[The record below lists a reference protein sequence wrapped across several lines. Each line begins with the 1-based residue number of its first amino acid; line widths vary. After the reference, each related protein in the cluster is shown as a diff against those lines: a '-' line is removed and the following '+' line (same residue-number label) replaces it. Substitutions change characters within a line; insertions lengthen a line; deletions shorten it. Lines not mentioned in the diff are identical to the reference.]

1 MGTPYLMEATD
12 ALTWCISIAAGE
24 VRYLTARLAEL
35 DHDEITGRVA
45 HTSREWGEGEKGNKD
60 IKRKELG
67 EARLHVLV
75 DARQKAVDRLA
86 RLSKMALEAGV
97 AERQVALAENQAAFI
112 VTAFGRMMDQLG
124 LTAKQKVRLEPIMER
139 ELLQIEGGTVLG

>member
-1 MGTPYLMEATD
+1 MGVAERMDPTD
-12 ALTWCISIAAGE
+12 ALTWCIAIAAGE
-24 VRYLTARLAEL
+24 VRYLTARVAEL
-35 DHDEITGRVA
+35 DHNSVTGRIA

-75 DARQKAVDRLA
+75 EARQVAVDRLA

-97 AERQVALAENQAAFI
+97 AERQVALAENQASFVI
-112 VTAFGRMMDQLG
+112 ESFGRMMEQLG
-124 LTAKQKVRLEPIMER
+124 LTAKQKVKLEPIMER